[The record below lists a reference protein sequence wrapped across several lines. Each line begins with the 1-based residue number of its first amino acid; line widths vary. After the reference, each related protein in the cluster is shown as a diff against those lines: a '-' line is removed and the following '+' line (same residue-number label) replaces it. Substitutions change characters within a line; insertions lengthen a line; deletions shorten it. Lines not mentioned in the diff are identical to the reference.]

1 MSAAFSS
8 LSRRLSQQLTDLR
21 QRRWASLCVVQLR
34 LLIGFAF
41 LPAGLKKVLAQPFTA
56 PDNVGPFHEF
66 LRAFH
71 ATGFFYQF
79 VGGVQ
84 LVAALLLLTQSFAGW
99 GALLALP
106 LVTAILALC
115 WSTGVYPTA
124 TVVTLMFLGTLTLLA
139 WELPRCSREEAEL
152 APSHDAGL
160 WRACGLAI
168 ILLYLAAC
176 ALSGDVY
183 RPRGAEWGR
192 PAFYLLM
199 AIAACPL
206 VTLAIGRRR
215 GAVAG

>member
-1 MSAAFSS
+1 MSTAFSS
-8 LSRRLSQQLTDLR
+8 WSRRLSQQVTGLR
-21 QRRWASLCVVQLR
+21 QRRWASLCIVQLR

-41 LPAGLKKVLAQPFTA
+41 LPAGLKKVLAEPFTA
-56 PDNVGPFHEF
+56 PENVGPFHEF

-84 LVAALLLLTQSFAGW
+84 LVMALLLLTQSFAGW

-106 LVTAILALC
+106 LVTAILVLC
-115 WSTGVYPTA
+115 WSTAVYPTA

-139 WELPRCSREEAEL
+139 WELPRCSPDEDGP
-152 APSHDAGL
+152 APSSDAGL

-176 ALSGDVY
+176 ALSGGVY

-192 PAFYLLM
+192 PAFYLLL
-199 AIAACPL
+199 AIAACP
-206 VTLAIGRRR
+206 VITLGIERRR
-215 GAVAG
+215 GVRGR